1 MIIDRNW
8 AKSSGGGDNTKLKE
22 IIEGNITEITA
33 EDLEGVEKIGD
44 SSFREKKTLEKVSL
58 PTTVKDIETY
68 SFYYCSALS
77 ELDLNEGLENIGS
90 NAFAYTALKNIHI
103 PSTVKTL
110 GPSAFERIQNNRI
123 ESFTFAENSQLE
135 TIGSSVLSGAYVVSE
150 GFRLDLPDTVK
161 SIGKYAFRVNSGNID
176 YVRMPN
182 SIESVAAETVPASYK
197 SKMNQYGNGYYFD
210 NETNPYIVYFDKVD
224 ATASSITIHKD
235 CKVIA
240 GHEQRTNTTLTD
252 IIFEEGSA
260 LETIGY
266 ESFYKHT
273 ALANIIFPETLKR
286 IEQSAF
292 KGCTG
297 LTEVIIPNGVTTIDQ
312 QAFSGCTGLTRIVL
326 PENLTKVTNAM
337 CGTLSNLT
345 ELVFNCRNC
354 EDAGTD
360 VNARTQWLR
369 NIGTNTD
376 GVHVIFT
383 DSVEHIPAYSFYN
396 GLSDLSKI
404 NKVTIG
410 NNVKTIGDYAFGA
423 LNITEIELPSTI
435 ERIGNWALYSSALA
449 TITINAT
456 TPPIIQANTL
466 HSNTTTIRIPAGT
479 LEAYS
484 TATNWARYAD
494 KFVEL
499 PAE

>member
-8 AKSSGGGDNTKLKE
+8 AKPSGGGGGDNTKLKE
-22 IIEGNITEITA
+22 IVEGTITEITA
-33 EDLEGVEKIGD
+33 KDLAGVEKIGN

-90 NAFAYTALKNIHI
+90 YSFAYTALKNIHI

-135 TIGSSVLSGAYVVSE
+135 TIGGSVLSSAYVVNE

-161 SIGKYAFRVNSGNID
+161 SIGRYAFRVDSGNID

-235 CKVIA
+235 CKVVA
-240 GHEQRTNTTLTD
+240 GHAQGTNTTLTD

-297 LTEVIIPNGVTTIDQ
+297 LTEIIIPNGVTTIDQ

-326 PENLTKVTNAM
+326 PENLSKLTNAM

-345 ELVFNCRNC
+345 ELVFNCKNC
-354 EDAGTD
+354 EPAGTG
-360 VNARTQWLR
+360 VNSRVQWANNLGS
-369 NIGTNTD
+369 NST
-376 GVHVIFT
+376 GVHLVFGEK
-383 DSVEHIPAYSFYN
+383 VQYIPAYLIYN
-396 GLSDLSKI
+396 LSKI
-404 NKVTIG
+404 NQITIG
-410 NNVKTIGDYAFGA
+410 NNVEEIGTYALFGTSATEVEIPESVKTIGIYGV
-423 LNITEIELPSTI
+423 
-435 ERIGNWALYSSALA
+435 YSSKTT
-449 TITINAT
+449 TIIMRPT
-456 TPPIIQANTL
+456 TPP
-466 HSNTTTIRIPAGT
+466 TITSSYAFNSAVQTIYIPAGT

-484 TATNWARYAD
+484 TATNWSSLAS

-499 PAE
+499 PA